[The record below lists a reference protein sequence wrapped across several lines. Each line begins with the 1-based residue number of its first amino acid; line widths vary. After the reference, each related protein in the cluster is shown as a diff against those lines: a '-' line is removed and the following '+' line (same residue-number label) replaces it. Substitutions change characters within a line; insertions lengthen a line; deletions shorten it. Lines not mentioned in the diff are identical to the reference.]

1 MAMCRITNQ
10 PQKNHVAW
18 LVFILW
24 AGADY
29 HLGNVC
35 MQSTL
40 RVGIFRTQV
49 REKKKNLGV
58 CIVVRRLLAF
68 A

>member
-1 MAMCRITNQ
+1 MR
-10 PQKNHVAW
+10 
-18 LVFILW
+18 W

-49 REKKKNLGV
+49 NEKQKNLGV
-58 CIVVRRLLAF
+58 CIVVRRLLEILRASAQNVYSF
-68 A
+68 STSNN